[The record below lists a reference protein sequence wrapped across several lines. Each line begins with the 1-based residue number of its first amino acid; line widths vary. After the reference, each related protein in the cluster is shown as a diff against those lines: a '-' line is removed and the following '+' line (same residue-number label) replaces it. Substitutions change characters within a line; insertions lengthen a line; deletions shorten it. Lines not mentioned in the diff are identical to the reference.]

1 MSQHVSTD
9 ASKSAFLMEECIID
23 QFQSSLAPLMV
34 QNLVCAQNWLLA
46 TTPIS
51 HRQSMDEVETLEEE
65 FHDLGK
71 MFKF

>member
-1 MSQHVSTD
+1 M
-9 ASKSAFLMEECIID
+9 ID

-34 QNLVCAQNWLLA
+34 QNLVCTQNWILA
-46 TTPIS
+46 MAPIS

-65 FHDLGK
+65 FHDQGN